1 MDPDRHELR
10 WGLILN
16 YRTGQRFIINLSDP
30 ILRQLSLNKR
40 VIRVSDDHEL
50 DESALLAGVVDDIVR
65 LVHSD
70 GSATEERA
78 SDWTPQCRKDLLLE
92 YVRLTQGPTAMA
104 EVSRCLQHASMALT
118 GNARINVNLAK
129 DQLTRLQRLVL
140 DADISHFRLIS
151 VGDGPL
157 VRLTSEPLR
166 VGTRR

>member
-1 MDPDRHELR
+1 MIGLNWFALSLNSKECVVRVETLPAGENPPKAIRGLDHRSVIDPDRHELR

-78 SDWTPQCRKDLLLE
+78 SDWTPQ
-92 YVRLTQGPTAMA
+92 
-104 EVSRCLQHASMALT
+104 
-118 GNARINVNLAK
+118 
-129 DQLTRLQRLVL
+129 
-140 DADISHFRLIS
+140 
-151 VGDGPL
+151 
-157 VRLTSEPLR
+157 
-166 VGTRR
+166 